1 MRSSSSDSSSSLSFA
16 PINLCN
22 RHIVVTWQGWQ
33 WLSQVPPRSALSTD
47 GLEPWR
53 RRLMPSMI
61 VWTWSEDSDKKHLVD
76 RMRTLRL
83 NTTTTINNK
92 IRKTFT
98 TTKCRNNNT
107 QCVTVVRRK
116 VITTSSSSSSYCP
129 SSPPPLPP
137 RRPPLL
143 PVRHS
148 FLQTDIHS
156 IPMLSH

>member
-1 MRSSSSDSSSSLSFA
+1 MRSSSSDLSSSLSFA

-53 RRLMPSMI
+53 RRLMPSLI
-61 VWTWSEDSDKKHLVD
+61 VLTWSEDSDKKHLVD

-83 NTTTTINNK
+83 NTTTINNK

-143 PVRHS
+143 PVCHS